1 MGHRHLVPQFVTP
14 RHRSLPNTATN
25 SHLHSDADSLPHSDG
40 FPKSLLHSDADSL
53 PHSDA
58 FPKSLPHSGAFPKS
72 LPHSDSFPKPLCDP
86 IPKSLRHAETSSLQ
100 KRVRQAVCTFGL
112 AVRVH
117 CECYA
122 GGFDRPATSELGDEG
137 DG

>member
-1 MGHRHLVPQFVTP
+1 MANRHTVPDFVTP

-25 SHLHSDADSLPHSDG
+25 SRPHSDAFSK
-40 FPKSLLHSDADSL
+40 FL

-58 FPKSLPHSGAFPKS
+58 FSKF
-72 LPHSDSFPKPLCDP
+72 LPHSDAFSKFLPHSDAFPKPLCDP
-86 IPKSLRHAETSSLQ
+86 IPKSLRHAVTSSLQ

-117 CECYA
+117 CECHA
-122 GGFDRPATSELGDEG
+122 GGFDRRGTSELGDKGAE
-137 DG
+137 